1 MTVYLFDKWRKVRRI
16 IPQGGVTELIHD
28 EGAYT
33 LTAQVTEE
41 LRIITGEYLGFK
53 CVDGR
58 FRLFEVTA
66 ANLDD
71 DRHVQDITATDAIV
85 AELSEKFTE
94 DLQQLDVD
102 LKTAIKGILPED
114 EWVVIGDN
122 PERKEN
128 SRAYF
133 SPAWTML
140 QTFEQLY
147 EWRIIPYYQFANG
160 EIAQK
165 VIELQ
170 ENKAVFRGRILRSR
184 KDAAKVYVT
193 NNGRPITRLYGLGP
207 AQGSRD
213 LQTNMT
219 FADVEWSVAAGDP
232 VDKPKGQYWVGDPA
246 AEILDGIHYASAPIT
261 DAEDEK
267 DLLQKTW
274 DQLQKL
280 RKPSVKGDA
289 TISDMEMVPGH
300 THEQIRIGDLV
311 ALRLDAGYAVEARII
326 GIKRNYIRRWLTK
339 ITLGEKAD
347 TIQSQVSN
355 LIASATHT
363 FERLTVYQNRFEED
377 EELIQLNAAV
387 IQLNAEHIQENADS
401 IIEHA
406 KWIVNQA
413 EIIELKANQD
423 DLDKAVL
430 RLDAAEGTLTAQ
442 ADTITAHGQLIQANA
457 DDIEANADSIA
468 AQAEELLLKAT
479 QDDLEKVILRLD
491 AAEGTLT
498 AQAEEIY
505 LKADKTYVDNLY
517 AQTVKTSELKT
528 EILTVVDSAYILGEL
543 TGKDIGAQSLSC
555 ESIAGGSGSFDELY
569 VDQFDGEWCSWQSVT
584 MGGIFASTMLVA
596 SGNTD
601 LSHSHA
607 VSVGS
612 DGTITLGEVATTGGT
627 FRIADTKYYKDG
639 VSAAYDEGAADRWE
653 KVSVYF
659 PDAPLYSYNADTKQ
673 YTVIAYA
680 AYFDSAEPTA
690 TKSGSYTFPAT
701 EAYNAGYQAALDSI
715 WLDAEISSIAN
726 VAANTMY
733 AQGYAYVYS
742 DDTLVASKNLSK
754 SQVFPGL
761 GQ

>member
-1 MTVYLFDKWRKVRRI
+1 MGMTVYLFDKWKKVRRI
-16 IPQGGVTELIHD
+16 IPPGGVTELIHD
-28 EGAYT
+28 EGAYA
-33 LTAQVTEE
+33 LTAQVASE
-41 LRIITGEYLGFK
+41 LNVLNGEYLGFR
-53 CVDGR
+53 CVDGH
-58 FRLFEVTA
+58 FRLFEVTG

-71 DRHVQDITATDAIV
+71 DRHVIDITATDAIV
-85 AELSEKFTE
+85 QELAENITE

-114 EWVVIGDN
+114 EWTVKGNSPD
-122 PERKEN
+122 RKEN
-128 SRAYF
+128 SRAYYT
-133 SPAWTML
+133 PAWTML

-147 EWRIIPYYQFANG
+147 EWRIIPYYGFDG
-160 EIAQK
+160 GKIIEK
-165 VIELQ
+165 VIELK
-170 ENKAVFRGRILRSR
+170 EDKAVFRGRILRSR

-193 NNGRPITRLYGLGP
+193 KTGRHITRLYGLGP
-207 AQGSRD
+207 AQGSQD
-213 LQTNMT
+213 LQTNLT
-219 FADVEWSVAAGDP
+219 FADVEWSVANGDP
-232 VDKPKGQYWVGDPA
+232 ADKPKGQAWIEDPVA
-246 AEILDGIHYASAPIT
+246 AAMDGVHTAVVSIT
-261 DAEDEK
+261 DAEDAV
-267 DLLQKTW
+267 DLLKKTW
-274 DQLQKL
+274 EQLQIMQM
-280 RKPSVKGDA
+280 PTVKADA
-289 TISDMEMVPGH
+289 TISDMEMVPGNSR
-300 THEQIRIGDLV
+300 EQIRIGDLV
-311 ALRLDAGYAVEARII
+311 AIWLDAGYAVEARII

-339 ITLGEKAD
+339 ITIGDKTATL
-347 TIQSQVSN
+347 QSQVSD

-363 FERLTVYQNRFEED
+363 FERLTVYQNRFKED

-406 KWIVNQA
+406 QWILNQA
-413 EIIELKANQD
+413 ELIELKASQD
-423 DLDKAVL
+423 DLDKV
-430 RLDAAEGTLTAQ
+430 
-442 ADTITAHGQLIQANA
+442 
-457 DDIEANADSIA
+457 
-468 AQAEELLLKAT
+468 
-479 QDDLEKVILRLD
+479 VVRLD

-517 AQTVKTSELKT
+517 AQTVKTSELET

-584 MGGIFASTMLVA
+584 MGGIFSSTMLVA

-639 VSAAYDEGAADRWE
+639 VSAAYDEGAADRWDS
-653 KVSVYF
+653 VSVYF
-659 PDAPLYSYNADTKQ
+659 PDNAPLYSYNAETKQ
-673 YTVIAYA
+673 YTVMAYA
-680 AYFDSAEPTA
+680 AYFGSAGLTES
-690 TKSGSYTFPAT
+690 KSGSYTFLAT
-701 EAYNAGYQAALDSI
+701 EAYNAGYQAAIDSI
-715 WLDAEISSIAN
+715 WLDADISSIIWRDAT
-726 VAANTMY
+726 TMH

-742 DDTLVASKNLSK
+742 DDTLVTSKNLSK
-754 SQVFPGL
+754 SQEFPGI